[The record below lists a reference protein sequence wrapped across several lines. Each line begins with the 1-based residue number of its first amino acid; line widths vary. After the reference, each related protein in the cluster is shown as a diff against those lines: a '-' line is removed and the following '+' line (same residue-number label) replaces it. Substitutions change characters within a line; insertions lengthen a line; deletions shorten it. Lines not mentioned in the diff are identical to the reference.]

1 MRKAPPTCFV
11 LVGDMIHSRTLR
23 ERRKMAQK
31 VEAQIRQINRRWR
44 TAWIAPLTTTRGIDE
59 LSGVL
64 REASPAFDIVVFLNA
79 ALHPARFR
87 SALASGAVDVAPKS
101 GDAAAMDGPAFHRA
115 ADALAQAR
123 RRGLPFVAAIEGEP
137 REICGLVEA
146 TAKLHDVIS
155 SSWTSREAEAV
166 HIYRL
171 VGTQAAVARR
181 LRITQ
186 QAVSDALSR
195 ARFSD
200 LTVAEDAIRAWLQQV
215 AVTTEPQTGSRG
227 WTKTRLPHSPRS
239 RPRR

>member
-1 MRKAPPTCFV
+1 MRKGPPPRFV
-11 LVGDMIHSRTLR
+11 LVGDMIRSRAIT
-23 ERRKMAQK
+23 ERGKMAQR
-31 VEAQIRQINRRWR
+31 VEAQVRLVNRRWR
-44 TAWIAPLTTTRGIDE
+44 DAWVAPLTTTRGMDE
-59 LSGVL
+59 ISGVL
-64 REASPAFDIVVFLNA
+64 RDARPAFDIVVFLNA

-101 GDAAAMDGPAFHRA
+101 GDAAAMDGPAFHHA

-123 RRGLPFVAAIEGEP
+123 RRGLPFVAAIEGAPLEV
-137 REICGLVEA
+137 CGLVEA
-146 TAKLHDVIS
+146 TAKLHDVVS

-195 ARFSD
+195 ARFSE
-200 LTVAEDAIRAWLQQV
+200 LAVAEDAIRAWLQQV
-215 AVTTEPQTGSRG
+215 AVTSDPQTGGRG
-227 WTKTRLPHSPRS
+227 WTQTRSSHSPQS

>member
-1 MRKAPPTCFV
+1 MGKSPPARFV
-11 LVGDMIHSRTLR
+11 LVGDMIRSRAIR
-23 ERRKMAQK
+23 ERRKMAQR
-31 VEAQIRQINRRWR
+31 VEAQVRLVNRRWR
-44 TAWIAPLTTTRGIDE
+44 DAWVAPLTTTRGMDE
-59 LSGVL
+59 ISGVL
-64 REASPAFDIVVFLNA
+64 RDPRPTFDIVVFLNA

-123 RRGLPFVAAIEGEP
+123 RRGLPFAAAIEGEP
-137 REICGLVEA
+137 REVCGLVEA
-146 TAKLHDVIS
+146 TAKLHDVVS

-166 HIYRL
+166 HVYRL

-215 AVTTEPQTGSRG
+215 AVATDPQTGSRG
-227 WTKTRLPHSPRS
+227 WTKTRWPHSPRL